1 MSNVIQLSTVRL
13 SAKRTAE
20 IEATAGAI
28 VATVHQMPTEPILS
42 RRGRP
47 LPEPRTESCRNQR
60 LRLKRRTAW
69 WAAGRLT
76 AYWRARLDWQ
86 TALSSAQNHDVA
98 DAKSFPPCDDSG
110 SSRTVLID
118 LWRAAL
124 VAQMLTPAFD
134 VAGVNWKRAQLQAGQ
149 YRYAAEKVKPERL
162 QHAIEADI
170 EWLEAHPTRKSIAA
184 SRPQGKTS
192 D

>member
-1 MSNVIQLSTVRL
+1 MSNIIQLSTVKPR
-13 SAKRTAE
+13 RTAE
-20 IEATAGAI
+20 IEASAI
-28 VATVHQMPTEPILS
+28 SATVHRMPIGPTLG

-47 LPEPRTESCRNQR
+47 HPEPLTDTCRNQR
-60 LRLKRRTAW
+60 LRLKRREAW

-76 AYWRARLDWQ
+76 SYWRARLDWQ
-86 TALSSAQNHDVA
+86 TALSSAQDHEVA

-110 SSRTVLID
+110 SSRLVLVD

-124 VAQMLTPAFD
+124 VAQMLTPAPD
-134 VAGVNWKRAQLQAGQ
+134 VAGVNWKRVQLQAEN
-149 YRYAAEKVKPERL
+149 YRYTDVKPERL
-162 QHAIEADI
+162 QRAIEADV

-184 SRPQGKTS
+184 SRQGKKS

>member
-1 MSNVIQLSTVRL
+1 
-13 SAKRTAE
+13 
-20 IEATAGAI
+20 
-28 VATVHQMPTEPILS
+28 
-42 RRGRP
+42 
-47 LPEPRTESCRNQR
+47 
-60 LRLKRRTAW
+60 
-69 WAAGRLT
+69 
-76 AYWRARLDWQ
+76 
-86 TALSSAQNHDVA
+86 
-98 DAKSFPPCDDSG
+98 
-110 SSRTVLID
+110 VLID